1 MTDIERFYALIGCD
15 PSVSDDELYSKY
27 LELRTKYQN
36 DRFLEGEA
44 GNEAA
49 RKLTE
54 LNAAYNELVDY
65 RKSNSQTGDR
75 AKAFEE
81 IDALI
86 KGGKINEAQSALDN
100 FNERNAEWH
109 YLQSVVFYKKNWVNE
124 SKKQL
129 EIAISMDGSV
139 EKYKTAYDKLCK
151 QMNFNESG
159 DKKDGAKQPRDASW
173 NKSGSGKYDGGSYEE
188 PTEMMGGDSCIDFC
202 CRVAICNILLNCCCN
217 CR

>member
-1 MTDIERFYALIGCD
+1 MTDIQKYYEIIGCD
-15 PSVSDDELYSKY
+15 ENVSDEELYEIY
-27 LELRTKYQN
+27 LKRRTQLQN

-54 LNAAYNELVDY
+54 LNNAYNEIKDY
-65 RKSNSQTGDR
+65 RKEFVSGEQRGD
-75 AKAFEE
+75 AFDG

-86 KGGKINEAQSALDN
+86 KAGKINEAQAELDK
-100 FNERNAEWH
+100 FTQRSAEWH
-109 YLQSVVFYKKNWVNE
+109 YLQSVVFYRKNWINE

-139 EKYKTAYDKLCK
+139 EKYKTAYDKLCR
-151 QMNFNESG
+151 QMDFNAKNAKSG
-159 DKKDGAKQPRDASW
+159 GSSSNENW
-173 NKSGSGKYDGGSYEE
+173 NKSGNTNGRYEE
-188 PTEMMGGDSCIDFC
+188 PTEMMGGDSCADFC
-202 CRVAICNILLNCCCN
+202 CRMAICNILLNCCCN